1 LSTAFAADKVH
12 QKGDWSFWICRTK
25 PKKVNS
31 LHTANWGTE
40 LMQSKQLLNYNVSKR
55 LPPVKTHAIDMKG
68 ADLHW
73 TRVETTRVTESL
85 SSDESSHTQ
94 ICSHPNSHKSFS
106 IYLSLIAD
114 LEMPLPSELL
124 PNPPLD
130 AADPLRY
137 PKACWSTN
145 STQEM
150 SLMNKHVLVLQQIL
164 KEINITYTCNCP
176 ELWDQVSTFPQA
188 ARWYVFACCCTIRR
202 CCCTQSSPNKSLAS
216 DLPHQEKPRHLS
228 WSNWSG

>member
-1 LSTAFAADKVH
+1 MLFT
-12 QKGDWSFWICRTK
+12 WRELICTEQEWRQLESQNHFPQMRVAT
-25 PKKVNS
+25 PKS
-31 LHTANWGTE
+31 G
-40 LMQSKQLLNYNVSKR
+40 
-55 LPPVKTHAIDMKG
+55 
-68 ADLHW
+68 
-73 TRVETTRVTESL
+73 
-85 SSDESSHTQ
+85 
-94 ICSHPNSHKSFS
+94 HPNSHKSFS

-150 SLMNKHVLVLQQIL
+150 SLMNKHVLLLQQIL

-176 ELWDQVSTFPQA
+176 KLRDQVSTFPQA

-202 CCCTQSSPNKSLAS
+202 CRCTQSSPNKSLAS

>member
-1 LSTAFAADKVH
+1 MSDKQAITLLQLQVGLLLEAHCLGLSTAFAADKVH

-55 LPPVKTHAIDMKG
+55 LPPVKTHAIHMKG

-94 ICSHPNSHKSFS
+94 IWSPKFTQIFFN
-106 IYLSLIAD
+106 
-114 LEMPLPSELL
+114 LPFFDCRFG
-124 PNPPLD
+124 D
-130 AADPLRY
+130 ATAIWTT
-137 PKACWSTN
+137 A
-145 STQEM
+145 
-150 SLMNKHVLVLQQIL
+150 
-164 KEINITYTCNCP
+164 
-176 ELWDQVSTFPQA
+176 
-188 ARWYVFACCCTIRR
+188 
-202 CCCTQSSPNKSLAS
+202 QSSTGCSRPTQISQSLLINKQYTRNVTHEQACSSTATDS
-216 DLPHQEKPRHLS
+216 KGD
-228 WSNWSG
+228 